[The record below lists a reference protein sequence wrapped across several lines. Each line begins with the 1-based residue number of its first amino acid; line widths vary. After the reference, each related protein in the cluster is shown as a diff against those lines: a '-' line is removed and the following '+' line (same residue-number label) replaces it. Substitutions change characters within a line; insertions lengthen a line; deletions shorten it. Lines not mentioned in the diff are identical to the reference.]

1 MVERGLTMDNH
12 IPKKYRPVPFWSWN
26 EKLDTKETARQ
37 IDLMDKAGLGGYFM
51 HARGGLETAYMGE
64 EWFRNIQTGI
74 DEGNSRGMHPWAYD
88 EAGWPSGFAAGK
100 VCQKGLDFQQKTL
113 CMGDKPEDES
123 TIITR
128 QDDLYFYYEV
138 NPYYVDVLNAD
149 AIKDFI
155 NEVYEPYYE
164 KFGNTFRGFFTD
176 EPQFSFSKI
185 GWSFTLPNAYKEKYG
200 EDLIPHIPELFLFQ
214 GDYQKTRMQFWK
226 LVAELF
232 SQNYSKQLYDWCES
246 HGLQL
251 TGHMLLEETFN
262 DQIPPCGAVMPNYE
276 YYHIPAMDCL
286 GREIIW
292 DLTPHQVG
300 SAAQQM
306 GRKQVMS
313 ETFAACG
320 HNVSFDELLRVY
332 GHQMIH
338 GVNLLCQ
345 HLQGYSM
352 RGLRK
357 RDWPPAL
364 YYQQPWWDKY
374 ERFNTCVSRIG
385 QILAEGQ
392 VEVDTLVL
400 HPQTSAWILFDGTHN
415 EKIKAFYKGF
425 KKIINRYDAMHVPF
439 HLGDEIMIE
448 RHGRVE
454 GDKFIIGQM
463 AYSTVVIPEHICFFE
478 NTEKLL
484 AQFKA
489 NGGRIVTPGEIKP
502 NTEVI
507 DNPEVLFTKRIF
519 PHRTVYYF
527 QNCSKEK
534 QSANIKKGSYII
546 DLYTGEKMPFT
557 GSYEFAPC
565 EALLVADD
573 GTPATETNE
582 SNPKALPLDG
592 LWSVADA
599 TPNVLTLDSC
609 DYYFDG
615 ELQEKNG
622 YVLNIMHRALA
633 LERPVHIRLDYHVNV
648 ETLPQGETFL
658 VCETPHIY
666 TVTLNGKSVSTEDKG
681 FFRDHSFRKLDITG
695 LLQKGENILSMELD
709 FTNTPEGYERVRR
722 AYLASAE
729 RNKLSFELEIEPCY
743 IIGNFG
749 VRMDAP
755 YESIDRNAFR
765 TDGKFVITQAPQ
777 KVTLRQIEKQGF
789 LFFAG
794 NMTLTKELEL
804 TDTNYRL
811 QLKRNSLN
819 AVEVVIN
826 GEKAGT
832 VCFAGDVIDCSRY
845 LKPGKNTITVKLYGT
860 LRNMMGPHHLA
871 VEHYRVK
878 PALFYKERNPW
889 PGPYEWVDSYCFVE
903 VNVESI

>member
-1 MVERGLTMDNH
+1 MEITMDFKN
-12 IPKKYRPVPFWSWN
+12 IETKYRPIPFWSWN

-37 IDLMDKAGLGGYFM
+37 IALMDEAGLGGYFM
-51 HARGGLETAYMGE
+51 HARGGLETEYMGK
-64 EWFRNIQTGI
+64 EWFDNIGTGI
-74 DEGNSRGMHPWAYD
+74 HEGNARDMHPWAYD
-88 EAGWPSGFAAGK
+88 EAGWPSGFGAGK
-100 VCQKGLDFQQKTL
+100 VCEKGLKYQQKTL
-113 CMGDKPEDES
+113 RMGDKPKDES
-123 TIITR
+123 TIITC
-128 QDDLYFYYEV
+128 QGNLYFYYEV
-138 NPYYVDVLNAD
+138 NPYYVDVLD
-149 AIKDFI
+149 AEVIQDFI
-155 NEVYEPYYE
+155 NEVYEPYYQ
-164 KFGNTFRGFFTD
+164 KFGNTFCGFFTD
-176 EPQFSFSKI
+176 EPQFSFSGV
-185 GWSFTLPNAYKEKYG
+185 GWSFTLPDAYKERYG
-200 EDLIPHIPELFLFQ
+200 EDLIEHLPELFLFQ
-214 GDYQKTRMQFWK
+214 GDYQKTRMQYWR

-232 SQNYSKQLYDWCES
+232 SQNFSKQLYDWCDS

-251 TGHMLLEETFN
+251 TGHMLLEETF
-262 DQIPPCGAVMPNYE
+262 DSQISPCGAVMPNYE

-345 HLQGYSM
+345 HLEGYSM

-364 YYQQPWWDKY
+364 YYQQPWWEKY

-385 QILAEGQ
+385 QILAEGE
-392 VEVDTLVL
+392 VEVDTLL
-400 HPQTSAWILFDGTHN
+400 IHPQTTAWILFDGTHN
-415 EKIKAFYKGF
+415 GSLKRYYDRF
-425 KKIINRYDAMHVPF
+425 KKIINQYDADHIPF
-439 HLGDEIMIE
+439 HLGDEIMIS

-478 NTEKLL
+478 ETEKLL

-489 NGGRIVTPGEIKP
+489 NGGKIVTPDEIQAD
-502 NTEVI
+502 TSVI
-507 DNPEVLFTKRIF
+507 DNPEVLYTKRVF
-519 PHRTVYYF
+519 PNRTVYYF

-534 QSANIKKGSYII
+534 QTAVIKKGSYII
-546 DLYTGEKMPFT
+546 DLYTGEEMPFSGT
-557 GSYEFAPC
+557 YEFAPC

-573 GTPATETNE
+573 GTEAAGTNHQE
-582 SNPKALPLDG
+582 RKPLPLEG
-592 LWSVADA
+592 TWTVADA
-599 TPNVLTLDSC
+599 TPNVLTLDTC

-615 ELQEKNG
+615 ELQEENG
-622 YVLNIMHRALA
+622 YVLNVMHRALN
-633 LERPVHIRLDYHVNV
+633 LQKPVHIRLDYHVHV
-648 ETLPQGETFL
+648 ETVPQGETFL
-658 VCETPHIY
+658 VCETPDIY
-666 TVTLNGKSVSTEDKG
+666 TICLNGSSVSKKDHG

-695 LLQKGENILSMELD
+695 LLIEGENILTLELD

-729 RNKLSFELEIEPCY
+729 RNKLSYEMEIEPCY

-749 VRMDAP
+749 VCMDAP
-755 YESIDRNAFR
+755 FASIDRNAFR
-765 TDGKFVITQAPQ
+765 TEGKFVITEAPK
-777 KVTLRQIEKQGF
+777 KVTLQQIEKQGF

-794 NMTLTKELEL
+794 NMSLTKEIEL
-804 TDTNYRL
+804 ADTNYRL

-819 AVEVVIN
+819 AVEVTIN
-826 GEKAGT
+826 GENAGT
-832 VCFAGDVIDCSRY
+832 ICFLGDVIDCSKF
-845 LKPGKNTITVKLYGT
+845 LKPGKNTITLKLYGT
-860 LRNMMGPHHLA
+860 LRNMMGPHHLE

-878 PALFYKERNPW
+878 PALFYKENNPW
-889 PGPYEWVDSYCFVE
+889 PAPYEWVENYCFVE
-903 VNVESI
+903 VNLESI